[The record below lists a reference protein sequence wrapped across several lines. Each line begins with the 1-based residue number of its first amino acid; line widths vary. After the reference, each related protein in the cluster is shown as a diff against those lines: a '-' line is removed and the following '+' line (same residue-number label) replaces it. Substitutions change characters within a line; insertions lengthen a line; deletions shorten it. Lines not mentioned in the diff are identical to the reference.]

1 MGKAAQAH
9 NAACLPKPRMYALF
23 FEVRPKPG
31 HLPHYFEHVERLRPA
46 LALHTGLLFLDR
58 YRSLSDETVLL
69 SHQHWRDEAAILGWR
84 RDSLH
89 LQSQQAGRY
98 QHFADYRIRV
108 ASLVCQWVDGQFSEA
123 AQDQLEAPDQGGFV
137 IAAYSQSAD
146 GQVPTNAG
154 FESVNHQGQY
164 ISLQELPS
172 RSMAQAS
179 VRTSS
184 KLPGMQSA
192 RAFRV
197 VRDYGML
204 EREEAPFLI

>member
-1 MGKAAQAH
+1 
-9 NAACLPKPRMYALF
+9 MYALF

-46 LALHTGLLFLDR
+46 LAWHTGLLFLDR
-58 YRSLSDETVLL
+58 YRSLNDEAVLL

-108 ASLVCQWVDGQFSEA
+108 ASLTCQWVADEFSRPE
-123 AQDQLEAPDQGGFV
+123 QDSAEMPETACFV
-137 IAAYSQSAD
+137 IAAYWQSTPSQPPAH
-146 GQVPTNAG
+146 AG
-154 FESVNHQGQY
+154 FESVNRAGHS
-164 ISLQELPS
+164 ICLQEAGS
-172 RSMAQAS
+172 RAQAQAQ
-179 VRTSS
+179 VLQWADT
-184 KLPGMQSA
+184 PGLHSA

-204 EREEAPFLI
+204 ERTQAPTAG

>member
-1 MGKAAQAH
+1 
-9 NAACLPKPRMYALF
+9 MYALL

-46 LALHTGLLFLDR
+46 LARHEGLLFLDR
-58 YRSLSDETVLL
+58 YRSLTDDAILL

-108 ASLVCQWVDGQFSEA
+108 ASLVCQWIDGQFSDA
-123 AQDQLEAPDQGGFV
+123 AQDQLEGPDEGRFV
-137 IAAYSQSAD
+137 IAAYSQAAE
-146 GQVPTNAG
+146 GQVPAPAG
-154 FESVNHQGQY
+154 FESVNRQGAF
-164 ISLQELPS
+164 ISLQEVAS
-172 RSMAQAS
+172 RSLARAS
-179 VRTSS
+179 VRASS
-184 KLPGMQSA
+184 ELPGMQSA
-192 RAFRV
+192 LAFRV

>member
-1 MGKAAQAH
+1 
-9 NAACLPKPRMYALF
+9 MYALF

-31 HLPHYFEHVERLRPA
+31 HLPHYFEHVDRLRPA
-46 LALHTGLLFLDR
+46 LARHQGLLFLDR
-58 YRSLSDETVLL
+58 YRSLLDDAILL
-69 SHQHWRDEAAILGWR
+69 SHQHWRDEAAILAWR

-108 ASLVCQWVDGQFSEA
+108 ASLACQWVDGQFSEA
-123 AQDQLEAPDQGGFV
+123 AQNQPEAPDEGRFV
-137 IAAYSQSAD
+137 IAAYIQASEGHA
-146 GQVPTNAG
+146 PANAG

-164 ISLQELPS
+164 ISLQETSS
-172 RSMAQAS
+172 RSLAQAS
-179 VRTSS
+179 MRDWSDV
-184 KLPGMQSA
+184 PGLQSA

-204 EREEAPFLI
+204 ERKEAPGAQ

>member
-1 MGKAAQAH
+1 
-9 NAACLPKPRMYALF
+9 MYALF

-46 LALHTGLLFLDR
+46 LARHTGLLFLDR
-58 YRSLSDETVLL
+58 YRSLTDDAILL

-98 QHFADYRIRV
+98 KHFADYRIRV

-123 AQDQLEAPDQGGFV
+123 EQDKLEAPDEGRFV
-137 IAAYSQSAD
+137 IAAYSQAAK
-146 GQVPTNAG
+146 GQIPAHAG
-154 FESVNHQGQY
+154 FESVNHQGAF
-164 ISLQELPS
+164 ISLQEVPS
-172 RSMAQAS
+172 CSLAQAS
-179 VRTSS
+179 VRASS

>member
-1 MGKAAQAH
+1 
-9 NAACLPKPRMYALF
+9 MYALF

-46 LALHTGLLFLDR
+46 LARHTGLLFLDR
-58 YRSLSDETVLL
+58 YRSLSDEAVLL
-69 SHQHWRDEAAILGWR
+69 SHQHWRDEAAMLAWR

-123 AQDQLEAPDQGGFV
+123 EQDKLEAPDEGRFV
-137 IAAYSQSAD
+137 IAAYSQAAE
-146 GQVPTNAG
+146 GPVLAHAG
-154 FESVNHQGQY
+154 FESVNHQGAF
-164 ISLQELPS
+164 ISLQEVPS
-172 RSMAQAS
+172 RSLAQAS
-179 VRTSS
+179 VRASS
-184 KLPGMQSA
+184 ELPGMQSS

-204 EREEAPFLI
+204 ERQEAPFLI

>member
-1 MGKAAQAH
+1 
-9 NAACLPKPRMYALF
+9 MYALF
-23 FEVRPKPG
+23 FEVRPKLG

-46 LALHTGLLFLDR
+46 LARHTGLLFLDR
-58 YRSLSDETVLL
+58 YRSLTDDAILL

-89 LQSQQAGRY
+89 LQSQHAGRY

-108 ASLVCQWVDGQFSEA
+108 ASLVCQWVDGQFSDA
-123 AQDQLEAPDQGGFV
+123 AQDPLEGPDEGRFV
-137 IAAYSQSAD
+137 IAAYSQAAE
-146 GQVPTNAG
+146 GQIPGHEG

-164 ISLQELPS
+164 ISLQEVPS
-172 RSMAQAS
+172 RSLAQAS
-179 VRTSS
+179 VRASS

-192 RAFRV
+192 RAFHV

-204 EREEAPFLI
+204 ERQEAPFLI

>member
-1 MGKAAQAH
+1 
-9 NAACLPKPRMYALF
+9 MYALF

-46 LALHTGLLFLDR
+46 LARHEGLLFLDR
-58 YRSLSDETVLL
+58 YRSLTDDAILL

-123 AQDQLEAPDQGGFV
+123 AQDQIEGPDEGRFV
-137 IAAYSQSAD
+137 IAAYSQATE
-146 GQVPTNAG
+146 GTAPAHAG
-154 FESVNHQGQY
+154 FESVNRQGAF
-164 ISLQELPS
+164 ISLQAVPN
-172 RSMAQAS
+172 RSLAQAS
-179 VRTSS
+179 VRASS
-184 KLPGMQSA
+184 HLPGMQSA

>member
-1 MGKAAQAH
+1 
-9 NAACLPKPRMYALF
+9 MYALF

-31 HLPHYFEHVERLRPA
+31 HLPHYFAHVERLRPA
-46 LALHTGLLFLDR
+46 LARHEGLLFLDR
-58 YRSLSDETVLL
+58 YRSLTDDAILL

-98 QHFADYRIRV
+98 QHFVDYRIRV
-108 ASLVCQWVDGQFSEA
+108 ASLVCQWVEGQFSQA
-123 AQDQLEAPDQGGFV
+123 AQDDIQAPDKGRFV
-137 IAAYSQSAD
+137 IAAYSQTTD
-146 GQVPTNAG
+146 GQVPAQAG
-154 FESVNHQGQY
+154 FESVNHQGAF
-164 ISLQELPS
+164 ISLQEVAS
-172 RSMAQAS
+172 RSLAQAS
-179 VRTSS
+179 VRAWGNV
-184 KLPGMQSA
+184 PGLQSA

>member
-1 MGKAAQAH
+1 
-9 NAACLPKPRMYALF
+9 MYALF

-46 LALHTGLLFLDR
+46 LARHTGLLFLDR
-58 YRSLSDETVLL
+58 YRSLSDEAVLL

-123 AQDQLEAPDQGGFV
+123 AQDQLEGPDEGRFV
-137 IAAYSQSAD
+137 IAAYIQAAN
-146 GQVPTNAG
+146 GQVPAHAG

-164 ISLQELPS
+164 ISLQEAGS
-172 RSMAQAS
+172 RAQAQAAVQTWS
-179 VRTSS
+179 EA
-184 KLPGMQSA
+184 PGLLSA

-204 EREEAPFLI
+204 ERKEAPRPT

>member
-1 MGKAAQAH
+1 
-9 NAACLPKPRMYALF
+9 MYALF

-31 HLPHYFEHVERLRPA
+31 HLPHYFAHVERLRPA
-46 LALHTGLLFLDR
+46 LARHAGLLFLDR
-58 YRSLSDETVLL
+58 YRSLSDDAVLL
-69 SHQHWRDEAAILGWR
+69 SHQHWRDEAAILAWR

-108 ASLVCQWVDGQFSEA
+108 ASLVCQWVNGQFSEA
-123 AQDQLEAPDQGGFV
+123 AQDPLEASDEGRFV
-137 IAAYSQSAD
+137 IAAYRQAAD
-146 GQVPTNAG
+146 GQVPAHAG

-164 ISLQELPS
+164 ISLQEVATRNL
-172 RSMAQAS
+172 AQAS
-179 VRTSS
+179 VLSSS
-184 KLPGMQSA
+184 KLPGMQCA

>member
-1 MGKAAQAH
+1 
-9 NAACLPKPRMYALF
+9 MYALF

-46 LALHTGLLFLDR
+46 LARHEGLLFLDR
-58 YRSLSDETVLL
+58 YRSLTDDAILL

-108 ASLVCQWVDGQFSEA
+108 ASLVCQWIDGQFSDA
-123 AQDQLEAPDQGGFV
+123 AQDQLEGSDEGRFV
-137 IAAYSQSAD
+137 IAAYSQAAE
-146 GQVPTNAG
+146 GQLPTPAG
-154 FESVNHQGQY
+154 FESVNRQGAF
-164 ISLQELPS
+164 ISLQEVPS
-172 RSMAQAS
+172 RSLAQAS
-179 VRTSS
+179 VRASS
-184 KLPGMQSA
+184 ELPGMQSA

>member
-1 MGKAAQAH
+1 
-9 NAACLPKPRMYALF
+9 MYALF

-31 HLPHYFEHVERLRPA
+31 HLPHYFEHVARLRSA
-46 LALHTGLLFLDR
+46 LARHEGLLFLDR
-58 YRSLSDETVLL
+58 YRCLSDDAVLL

-98 QHFADYRIRV
+98 EHFADYRIRV
-108 ASLVCQWVDGQFSEA
+108 ASLVCQWVEGQFSQA
-123 AQDQLEAPDQGGFV
+123 AQDDIQAPDQGRFV
-137 IAAYSQSAD
+137 IAAYSQTTD
-146 GQVPTNAG
+146 GKVPAQAG
-154 FESVNHQGQY
+154 FESVNHQGAF
-164 ISLQELPS
+164 ISLQEVAS
-172 RSMAQAS
+172 RSLAQAS
-179 VRTSS
+179 VRAWGNV
-184 KLPGMQSA
+184 PGLQSV

>member
-1 MGKAAQAH
+1 
-9 NAACLPKPRMYALF
+9 MYALF

-31 HLPHYFEHVERLRPA
+31 HLPHYFAHVERLRPA
-46 LALHTGLLFLDR
+46 LARHTGLLFLDR
-58 YRSLSDETVLL
+58 YRSLTDDAILL

-123 AQDQLEAPDQGGFV
+123 AQDQIEGPDEGRFV
-137 IAAYSQSAD
+137 IAAYSQATE
-146 GQVPTNAG
+146 GTAPAHAG
-154 FESVNHQGQY
+154 FESVNRQGAF
-164 ISLQELPS
+164 ISLQAVPN
-172 RSMAQAS
+172 RSLAQAS
-179 VRTSS
+179 VRASS
-184 KLPGMQSA
+184 HLPGMQSA

>member
-1 MGKAAQAH
+1 
-9 NAACLPKPRMYALF
+9 MYALF

-58 YRSLSDETVLL
+58 YRSLSDDAVLL

-123 AQDQLEAPDQGGFV
+123 AQDQIEGPDEGRFV
-137 IAAYSQSAD
+137 IAAYSQAAE
-146 GQVPTNAG
+146 GMVPAHAG
-154 FESVNHQGQY
+154 FESVNRQGAF
-164 ISLQELPS
+164 ISLQEVPS
-172 RSMAQAS
+172 RSLAQAS
-179 VRTSS
+179 VRASS
-184 KLPGMQSA
+184 ELPGTQSA

>member
-1 MGKAAQAH
+1 
-9 NAACLPKPRMYALF
+9 MYALF

-46 LALHTGLLFLDR
+46 LARHEGLLFLDR
-58 YRSLSDETVLL
+58 YRSLTDDAILL

-123 AQDQLEAPDQGGFV
+123 AQDQIEAPDEGRFV
-137 IAAYSQSAD
+137 IAAYSQAAE
-146 GQVPTNAG
+146 GQVPAHAG
-154 FESVNHQGQY
+154 FESVNRQGAF
-164 ISLQELPS
+164 ISLQAVPS
-172 RSMAQAS
+172 RSLARAS
-179 VRTSS
+179 VRASS
-184 KLPGMQSA
+184 ELPGMQSA